1 MRNLF
6 LILATVFCVAISAN
20 AQTCTISGADDGST
34 VEVQSCYLSGDKVI
48 VNVINDSKDIA
59 ANVTVSVTVT
69 YKFGTLTKTESYQGR
84 NIALARVSTPIE
96 IPVNTEWSADSR
108 YTVYSA
114 TANSVS
120 GTKCK

>member
-1 MRNLF
+1 MKKVF
-6 LILATVFCVAISAN
+6 LILATMFCIGMSAN
-20 AQTCTISGADDGST
+20 AQSCAISGAEDEST

-69 YKFGTLTKTESYQGR
+69 YKFGTLTKTENYSGK
-84 NIALARVSTPIE
+84 NIALARISTSIE
-96 IPVNTEWSADSR
+96 IPVSKELSADTR
-108 YTVYSA
+108 FTAYSVTA
-114 TANSVS
+114 TSVS